1 MRQII
6 LDTETTGLEPGLGH
20 RIIEIG
26 CVELLNRRATGRRFH
41 RYLNPE
47 REIDEGALAVHGL
60 TRAELEREPRFAEIA
75 EELVEFIRGA
85 ELVIHNAA
93 FDVAFLDME
102 LARLPGGALSIAAI
116 CQVLDSLALAREMH
130 PGQRNSLDALCKRYG
145 VDNSRRELHGALLDA
160 QLLAEV
166 YLAMTGGQGALA
178 LGEAPGHARVFEV
191 RPVRA
196 LVRPPAPLRV
206 IEASQEERQAHEAFL
221 DLLARKS
228 GRCIWRMIEPAAGT
242 AVEAGASRGP
252 VEASSSMRE
261 VPGIALLAAAAALA
275 APSAPGERA

>member
-1 MRQII
+1 MRQIV

-47 REIDEGALAVHGL
+47 RDIDEGALAVHGI
-60 TRAELEREPRFAEIA
+60 TRAELEREPRFGDIA
-75 EELVEFIRGA
+75 EELLEFLRGA
-85 ELVIHNAA
+85 ELIIHNAA

-102 LARLPGGALSIAAI
+102 LGRLPGEPRTIGSL

-130 PGQRNSLDALCKRYG
+130 PGQRNNLDALCKRYS

-160 QLLAEV
+160 QLLADV

-178 LGEAPGHARVFEV
+178 LGGDSAATARVTETRAVRIFV
-191 RPVRA
+191 RPS
-196 LVRPPAPLRV
+196 APLRV
-206 IEASQEERQAHEAFL
+206 IEASEEERRAHEAFL
-221 DLLARKS
+221 DLIAKKA
-228 GRCIWRMIEPAAGT
+228 GQCVWRAIEPAT
-242 AVEAGASRGP
+242 AVETAPMSPELAEFAGP
-252 VEASSSMRE
+252 
-261 VPGIALLAAAAALA
+261 LAASAMTTAPAALPA
-275 APSAPGERA
+275 APA